1 MDNGHFE
8 IEMKKLVEL
17 YMNIEFNYSK
27 DNNVNCGRKLN
38 KRFTL
43 SKDLSKEFYNLI
55 NDLYRKYE
63 NYNIECITLKT
74 FQRI

>member
-17 YMNIEFNYSK
+17 YMNIEFNYTK